1 MKNVDDY
8 GYIAYTH
15 FLNDIRFDS
24 LKSIISDLM
33 CIIALDMILRG
44 DY

>member
-8 GYIAYTH
+8 GYIAYMH
-15 FLNDIRFDS
+15 FLNDTRFYL
-24 LKSIISDLM
+24 LKSTVSDLM
-33 CIIALDMILRG
+33 CIIAIEMILRG